1 MQKLE
6 RIELDGTVNTRDLGG
21 IKTAAG
27 QTIRPHRLLRSDRL
41 TFASASDKK
50 KLTEELNLRLIV
62 DFRTESE
69 RSQAPDPIIPNV
81 RYAVIPILESSVLGI
96 THEAESTARS
106 AAALRQSNFD
116 SAKHMK
122 ELYHTMGESTYSISH
137 YKAFFRCLLDTDD
150 GAVLWHCSTGKD
162 RAGIAA
168 ALLLK
173 ILGVDDETI
182 HADYMRT
189 NDFIADR
196 FRCEAEEILSEMP
209 EGTEK
214 DLCRQ
219 RYLAMF
225 TGRPY
230 YIDIFFD
237 AFIKKYGSIE
247 SAFANGL
254 GLESKEIDQLKV
266 MYLCR

>member
-21 IKTAAG
+21 IKTMDG
-27 QTIRPHRLLRSDRL
+27 QTIQPHRLLRSDRL
-41 TFASASDKK
+41 TFASVGDKK
-50 KLTEELNLRLIV
+50 KLTDEINLRLIV
-62 DFRTESE
+62 DFRTERE

-81 RYAVIPILESSVLGI
+81 RYEVDPILESSVLGI
-96 THEAESTARS
+96 THEAESSARS
-106 AAALRQSNFD
+106 AAALRQSSFD
-116 SAKHMK
+116 SEQHMK
-122 ELYHTMGESTYSISH
+122 DLYRTMGESTYTIFH
-137 YKAFFRCLLDTDD
+137 YRIFFRQLLDMNE

-168 ALLLK
+168 ALILK
-173 ILGVDDETI
+173 VLGVDDETI
-182 HADYMRT
+182 HSDYMRT

-196 FRCEAEEILSEMP
+196 FCCEAEEILSEMP
-209 EGTEK
+209 EGNEK

-237 AFIKKYGSIE
+237 SFIKKYGSIE

-254 GLESKEIDQLKV
+254 GLGRKEIDQLKV